1 MRKEAH
7 LDHGE
12 VLAILGVELVVAG
25 LHDGE
30 LADVV
35 VDRLLAGRRA
45 LQQSGKHISQTF
57 QGCTTIFNSCKTSDN
72 YLFAFCTDC
81 G

>member
-1 MRKEAH
+1 MISNEEAH

-35 VDRLLAGRRA
+35 VDRLLAGRCP
-45 LQQSGKHISQTF
+45 LQQSETKLTHFFSSIF
-57 QGCTTIFNSCKTSDN
+57 Q
-72 YLFAFCTDC
+72 FCI
-81 G
+81 

>member
-1 MRKEAH
+1 MISNEEAH

-25 LHDGE
+25 LDDGE

-35 VDRLLAGRRA
+35 VDRLLAGRRP
-45 LQQSGKHISQTF
+45 LQQSETQNMKL
-57 QGCTTIFNSCKTSDN
+57 FNDRLCNMPT
-72 YLFAFCTDC
+72 
-81 G
+81 

>member
-1 MRKEAH
+1 MVNEAAH

-35 VDRLLAGRRA
+35 VDRLLAGRRP
-45 LQQSGKHISQTF
+45 LQQSEAQNMKLLNT
-57 QGCTTIFNSCKTSDN
+57 
-72 YLFAFCTDC
+72 
-81 G
+81 

>member
-1 MRKEAH
+1 MVNEAAH

-35 VDRLLAGRRA
+35 VDRLLAGRRP
-45 LQQSGKHISQTF
+45 LQQSETQNMELLNTQLSSLVTLSYK
-57 QGCTTIFNSCKTSDN
+57 KMK
-72 YLFAFCTDC
+72 
-81 G
+81 

>member
-1 MRKEAH
+1 MVNEAAH

-35 VDRLLAGRRA
+35 VDRLLAGRRP
-45 LQQSGKHISQTF
+45 LQQSEAQNMKL
-57 QGCTTIFNSCKTSDN
+57 FNDRLCNMPT
-72 YLFAFCTDC
+72 
-81 G
+81 